1 MLSHLGGSQR
11 NLLQLLQRNKDGRTV
26 DEIAGDL
33 RLSCT
38 AVRQHLAS
46 LESSGYVRRAAP
58 RKTAGRPG
66 FVFALSAQ
74 GSELFPRQYSWFTG
88 LVLGTLARQHGRDGL
103 SQYLR
108 GMARTLAASLSAG
121 ADAPSPQLR
130 LTALADTMNQL
141 GYDAHLSEVD
151 SNHAEMRAYNCVYHH
166 LAKEYPQVCEFDIEL
181 MTQVSGR
188 QVEHMECIVRSGKC
202 CRFRLTLNPSP

>member
-1 MLSHLGGSQR
+1 MLSHLGTSQR
-11 NLLQLLQRNKDGRTV
+11 NVLQLLQRNKDGRTV
-26 DEIAGDL
+26 DEIADDL

-74 GSELFPRQYSWFTG
+74 GTELFPRQYSWFTG
-88 LVLGTLARQHGRDGL
+88 LVLGSLARQHGTDGL
-103 SQYLR
+103 GQYLR
-108 GMARTLAASLSAG
+108 GMARTLAASLSSSSG
-121 ADAPSPQLR
+121 STEPRLR
-130 LTALADTMNQL
+130 LMALADTMNHL
-141 GYDAHLSEVD
+141 GYDAQLSELD
-151 SNHAEMRAYNCVYHH
+151 ANHAEVRAHNCVYHH
-166 LAKEYPQVCEFDIEL
+166 LAKDYPQVCEFDIEL

-188 QVEHMECIVRSGKC
+188 QVEHLECIVRSGKC
-202 CRFRLTLNPSP
+202 CRFRLTLTPSP